1 MKKLIAFILS
11 LVGAYFVATPVGK
24 WFVSK
29 YVAGGFIHVGPFPG
43 YDQGFLFGYIF
54 FAALLLP
61 LFTKRLIIGLYF
73 ALPVIIF
80 DLLHPTD
87 PQLWIDLVL
96 LAIGLG
102 LAWLIMFIR
111 NQVRTTKSN

>member
-11 LVGAYFVATPVGK
+11 LAGAYLLAIPLGK
-24 WFVSK
+24 WFVSR
-29 YVAGGFIHVGPFPG
+29 YAVGGFVNFGPFPG
-43 YDQGFLFGYIF
+43 YLDGFFFGYIF

-96 LAIGLG
+96 LAVGLG

-111 NQVRTTKSN
+111 NHLKSAT